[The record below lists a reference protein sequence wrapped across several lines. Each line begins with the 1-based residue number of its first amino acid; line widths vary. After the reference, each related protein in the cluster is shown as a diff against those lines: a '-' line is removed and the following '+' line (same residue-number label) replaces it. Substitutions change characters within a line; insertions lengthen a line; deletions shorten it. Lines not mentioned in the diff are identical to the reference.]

1 VGEVPD
7 AGNAGSKPMPVL
19 DEWNKLIKRY
29 EDGSMY
35 LNNNSI
41 PMEEREKWQDEYVK
55 ICKRLSKLME
65 ECKNDE

>member
-1 VGEVPD
+1 MGEVPG

-29 EDGSMY
+29 EDGSVY
-35 LNNNSI
+35 LNNNDI
-41 PMEEREKWQDEYVK
+41 PEEDREKWQDEYVK

-65 ECKNDE
+65 ECENDE

>member
-1 VGEVPD
+1 MGEVPD

-55 ICKRLSKLME
+55 ICKRLSEIME
-65 ECKNDE
+65 GNEKC

>member
-1 VGEVPD
+1 MGEVPD

-41 PMEEREKWQDEYVK
+41 PMEKREKWQGEYIK
-55 ICKRLSKLME
+55 ICKRLSEIME
-65 ECKNDE
+65 GNEKC

>member
-55 ICKRLSKLME
+55 ICKRLSEIME
-65 ECKNDE
+65 GNEKC

>member
-1 VGEVPD
+1 MGEVPD

-65 ECKNDE
+65 GNEKC

>member
-1 VGEVPD
+1 
-7 AGNAGSKPMPVL
+7 MPVL

-65 ECKNDE
+65 ECENDE

>member
-29 EDGSMY
+29 ENGSMY

-65 ECKNDE
+65 ECENDE

>member
-1 VGEVPD
+1 MGEVPD

-41 PMEEREKWQDEYVK
+41 PMKEREKWQDEYVK

-65 ECKNDE
+65 ECENDE